1 MSFNRNSTSAAGT
14 GNLPEH
20 TQIEVGFVFSVYCF
34 VDHFCRFVFFHC
46 IVCSSSITDFW
57 LSFWYIQDFR
67 QDWAILYLQ
76 TKSGNRKSYIFK
88 QWYCQVVYENTTL

>member
-1 MSFNRNSTSAAGT
+1 MIWNQLSPELKFYVHLCLYMSFNSNSTSATSAAGI

-57 LSFWYIQDFR
+57 LSIWYIQDFR
-67 QDWAILYLQ
+67 
-76 TKSGNRKSYIFK
+76 
-88 QWYCQVVYENTTL
+88 